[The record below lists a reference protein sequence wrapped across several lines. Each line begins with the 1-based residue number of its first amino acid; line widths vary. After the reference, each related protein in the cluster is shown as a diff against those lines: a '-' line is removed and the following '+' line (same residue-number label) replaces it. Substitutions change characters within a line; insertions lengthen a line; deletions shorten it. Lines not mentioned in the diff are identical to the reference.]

1 MKGII
6 LSGGKGSRLHPL
18 TRVAS
23 KQLLPVYDK
32 PMIYYP
38 LSTLMLAGIKDVLI
52 ISTPE
57 DLPIFK
63 RLLSDGKQWGMSF
76 SYAEQTEP
84 NGIAEAFLIGEK
96 FLGNDSVCLILGDN
110 IFYGATLPERLQR
123 AAKLNDGA
131 IVFAYQVADPSHY
144 AVITFKSGVAET
156 GTALTLEE
164 KPPKPQS
171 NFAVP
176 GLYFYD
182 SQVVKIAKQ
191 LNPSGRGELEIT
203 DVNLVYMQN
212 KQLAVEVLGR
222 GVAWLDAGRPET
234 LLQASTFIQTI
245 QERQGMMISCPEEI
259 AYRAGFIDKKKLAG
273 LIKDMGENTY
283 KIYLQKVVDDAG

>member
-38 LSTLMLAGIKDVLI
+38 LSTLMLAGIKEVLI

-63 RLLSDGKQWGMSF
+63 RLLEDGKQWGMDF
-76 SYAEQTEP
+76 SYAEQAEP
-84 NGIAEAFLIGEK
+84 NGIAEAFIIGET
-96 FLGNDSVCLILGDN
+96 FIQNDSVCLILGDN
-110 IFYGATLPERLQR
+110 IFYGATLSERLQR
-123 AAKLNDGA
+123 AAQLKEGA

-144 AVITFKSGVAET
+144 AVITFKSEADET
-156 GTALTLEE
+156 GAALSIEE
-164 KPPKPQS
+164 KPSRPKS

-182 SQVVKIAKQ
+182 NHVVKIAKDMG
-191 LNPSGRGELEIT
+191 PSSRGELEIT
-203 DVNLVYMQN
+203 DINRSYLQ
-212 KQLAVEVLGR
+212 KEKLAVEILGR

-245 QERQGMMISCPEEI
+245 QDRQGLMISCPEEI
-259 AYRAGFIDKKKLAG
+259 AYRAGFIDKKKLAS
-273 LIKDMGENTY
+273 LTKVMGENTY
-283 KIYLQKVVDDAG
+283 RRYLENI